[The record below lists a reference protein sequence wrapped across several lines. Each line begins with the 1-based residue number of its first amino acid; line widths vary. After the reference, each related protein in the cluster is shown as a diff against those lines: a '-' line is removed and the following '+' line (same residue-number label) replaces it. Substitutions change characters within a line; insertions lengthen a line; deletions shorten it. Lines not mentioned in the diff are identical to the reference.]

1 MAVVVGGIGA
11 LVWSLRKRVRV
22 AVGWGDQS
30 DPCFDIID
38 PANEEA
44 AEPGVEDTAAEEVAD
59 SDSASPDDEDPPR
72 PADAADGAG

>member
-38 PANEEA
+38 PGNEEPA
-44 AEPGVEDTAAEEVAD
+44 GQGVEDTAAETGTDTA
-59 SDSASPDDEDPPR
+59 SPSPDDEDPPR